1 MSILKLYIRKV
12 DYKLTKTN
20 DKSLE
25 TLELQLAMMVRR
37 IKKQAAN
44 VNKEQHLKSA
54 SYLILLLISESG
66 PMGVKQIASLLHLDI
81 STVSRQAAEL
91 QELGKIVKKQ
101 SPDDGRA
108 YDYHLTEK
116 GVESLKC
123 ARSHRQ
129 ERFKKLTEEWEDN
142 DIADFA
148 YLLKK
153 FNDIG
158 NK

>member
-1 MSILKLYIRKV
+1 MSIFILHIRKV
-12 DYKLTKTN
+12 EHKLTN
-20 DKSLE
+20 DRSLE
-25 TLELQLAMMVRR
+25 KLELQLAMMVRR
-37 IKKQAAN
+37 VKKQTAN

-91 QELGKIVKKQ
+91 QEEGKLSKQ
-101 SPDDGRA
+101 QSQTDGRA
-108 YDYHLTEK
+108 YDYQLTSK
-116 GVESLKC
+116 GIESLNK
-123 ARSHRQ
+123 AHYYRQ
-129 ERFKKLTEEWEDN
+129 ERFRKLTDEWDDD
-142 DIADFA
+142 DIEVFA

-158 NK
+158 NNND